1 MEQSLFPSRFVVKHD
16 VCCRISENKACS
28 NVTCKVMTGIRRER
42 NTGFGEQ
49 RRVGEDLAQRYW
61 MIVPD

>member
-1 MEQSLFPSRFVVKHD
+1 
-16 VCCRISENKACS
+16 
-28 NVTCKVMTGIRRER
+28 MTGIRRER
-42 NTGFGEQ
+42 NTRFGEQ